1 MVVQH
6 VCNVPQVIMP
16 RKVAAQLVIYARLAH
31 ILYLVVQPVLN
42 VTQVIIPGQMAVHL
56 VMNVWKI
63 HTQTQQA
70 LRHVLAVLQVH
81 SNQHG
86 PARNAKNMN

>member
-16 RKVAAQLVIYARLAH
+16 RKVAAQPVIYARLAH

-42 VTQVIIPGQMAVHL
+42 VTQVIIRGQMAVHL

-63 HTQTQQA
+63 HTQIQQA
-70 LRHVLAVLQVH
+70 LPHVLAVLQVH
-81 SNQHG
+81 SNRHG